1 MNNIKNYSNKLSKYK
16 QKYNNLM
23 YNKRGGGIINDFD
36 TFCNENPNIV
46 NNRNFLKGC
55 EQNVVDLCQ
64 NRANIDPDESYR
76 EEMICRTIGQTRVR
90 GGY

>member
-1 MNNIKNYSNKLSKYK
+1 MNTEKIYNNKLFKYK
-16 QKYNNLM
+16 QKYDNLI
-23 YNKRGGGIINDFD
+23 YNIKGGGVINDFD

-46 NNRNFLKGC
+46 NNRNYLKGC
-55 EQNVVDLCQ
+55 EQNIVDLCQ

-76 EEMICRTIGQTRVR
+76 EDMICRTINQTRAR